1 VIYLLGLWL
10 PVPPWCIAYLVL
22 PLLVSCACY
31 LCWVFSDE
39 AFSFLSKLALP
50 LSTPVESRTCS
61 CGTLSS
67 AVFLCRC
74 ARSVRSVRSRLL
86 RSFPSRLLYP
96 FWLLISTLSVNS
108 SHCRLL
114 LLFIPFGSQGRLAPM
129 RCCLVTLVF
138 FVSSICVSD
147 FQFSMLCGWLQGEA
161 GSILESPDQ
170 KTRGFMI

>member
-1 VIYLLGLWL
+1 VIYLLGSGSL
-10 PVPPWCIAYLVL
+10 VPPWCIAYLVL

-31 LCWVFSDE
+31 LCWVFSDA

-74 ARSVRSVRSRLL
+74 ARSVRSVRSGLL

-96 FWLLISTLSVNS
+96 FWLPISALSVNS
-108 SHCRLL
+108 SHCRLS
-114 LLFIPFGSQGRLAPM
+114 LLFIPFGSQGQLAPM
-129 RCCLVTLVF
+129 RCCFVTLVF
-138 FVSSICVSD
+138 FVSAICVSD
-147 FQFSMLCGWLQGEA
+147 F
-161 GSILESPDQ
+161 
-170 KTRGFMI
+170 